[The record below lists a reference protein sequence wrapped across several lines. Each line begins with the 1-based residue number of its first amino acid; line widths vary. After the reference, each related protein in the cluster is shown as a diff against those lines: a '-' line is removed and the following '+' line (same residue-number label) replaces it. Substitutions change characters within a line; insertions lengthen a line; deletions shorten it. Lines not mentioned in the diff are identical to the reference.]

1 MNDIVIEKTR
11 IDKWLWAV
19 RIFKSRTL
27 ASDSCK
33 ENKVKVNGVEV
44 KSSASVNMGD
54 WVEVKKDGF
63 NRKYKVLKIIEQR
76 VSAQLAAPCYE
87 DLTPEEE
94 LKKYDTW
101 FVGYLGKEVRD
112 KGTGRPT
119 KRDRR
124 EIDTFKEGD
133 LDWEEEDND
142 I

>member
-1 MNDIVIEKTR
+1 MKEIVVEKTR

-33 ENKVKVNGVEV
+33 ENKVKVNGMEV
-44 KSSASVNMGD
+44 KSSASVNIGD
-54 WVEVKKDGF
+54 LVEVKKDGF

-76 VSAQLAAPCYE
+76 VSALLAAPCYE

-94 LKKYDTW
+94 LRKYDAW

-124 EIDTFKEGD
+124 EIDTFKESD
-133 LDWEEEDND
+133 LDFDNEHDD